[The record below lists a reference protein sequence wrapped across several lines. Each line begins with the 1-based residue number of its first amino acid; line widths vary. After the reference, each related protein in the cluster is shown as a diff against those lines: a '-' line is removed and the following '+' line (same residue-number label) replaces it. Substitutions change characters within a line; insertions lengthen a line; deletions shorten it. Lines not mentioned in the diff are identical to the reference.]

1 MNLQEQYN
9 MLTEGLMDAGD
20 SNNPKF
26 RKEDANAIQFAIGSL
41 VELEHTDKK
50 EEAEKIA
57 LDHLS
62 RVPNYYEKLVKA
74 GLVDEKDALN
84 LYRIHYG
91 N

>member
-1 MNLQEQYN
+1 
-9 MLTEGLMDAGD
+9 MDAGD
-20 SNNPKF
+20 SNKPKF
-26 RKEDANAIQFAIGSL
+26 RKEDANPIQFAIGSL

-74 GLVDEKDALN
+74 GLVDEKDALK

-91 N
+91 K